1 MKDACLW
8 LVALLNATV
17 VAALAQQPA
26 AQSHQNIWPEGE
38 ANTKSRKS

>member
-17 VAALAQQPA
+17 GAALAQQPA
-26 AQSHQNIWPEGE
+26 AQSHQKI
-38 ANTKSRKS
+38 